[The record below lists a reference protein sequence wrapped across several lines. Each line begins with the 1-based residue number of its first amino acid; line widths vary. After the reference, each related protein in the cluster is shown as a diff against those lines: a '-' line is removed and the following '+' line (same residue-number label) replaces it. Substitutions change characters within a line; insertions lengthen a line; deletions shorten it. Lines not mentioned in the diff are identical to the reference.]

1 MESSEFEMTLSIPL
15 SGRIVNK
22 IVQETNK
29 LKSSVYLVKNNRTV
43 NMKTILGILSSDCRA
58 GDTVTVI
65 CLNNDKSVAEQDR
78 QFVEKLLKSGDFY

>member
-1 MESSEFEMTLSIPL
+1 MESSEFEMILSIPL

-29 LKSSVYLVKNNRTV
+29 LKSSVYLVKNDRTV
-43 NMKTILGILSSDCRA
+43 NLKSILGILSADCRA

-65 CLNNDKSVAEQDR
+65 CLNNDKSAAEQDR
-78 QFVEKLLKSGDFY
+78 QFVEKLLKSGDF

>member
-1 MESSEFEMTLSIPL
+1 MESSEFEMTLSVPL

-43 NMKTILGILSSDCRA
+43 NLKSILGILSADCRA
-58 GDTVTVI
+58 GDTITVI
-65 CLNNDKSVAEQDR
+65 CLSNDKGIAEQDR
-78 QFVEKLLKSGDFY
+78 QFVEKFLQPGDS

>member
-1 MESSEFEMTLSIPL
+1 MESSEFEMTLSVPL

-22 IVQETNK
+22 VVQETNK

-43 NMKTILGILSSDCRA
+43 NLKSILGILSADCRA

-65 CLNNDKSVAEQDR
+65 CLSNDKNVAEQDR
-78 QFVEKLLKSGDFY
+78 QFVEKLLKSGDF

>member
-1 MESSEFEMTLSIPL
+1 MESSEFEMILLASL

-43 NMKTILGILSSDCRA
+43 NLKSILGILSADCRA
-58 GDTVTVI
+58 GDTITVI
-65 CLNNDKSVAEQDR
+65 CLSNDKGIAEQDR
-78 QFVEKLLKSGDFY
+78 QFVEKLLKSGDF

>member
-1 MESSEFEMTLSIPL
+1 MESSEFEMILSIPL

-58 GDTVTVI
+58 GDIVTVI
-65 CLNNDKSVAEQDR
+65 CLNNDKSVVEQDR

>member
-1 MESSEFEMTLSIPL
+1 MESSEFEMTLSVPL

-22 IVQETNK
+22 IVQGTNK

-43 NMKTILGILSSDCRA
+43 NLKSILGILSADCCA

-65 CLNNDKSVAEQDR
+65 CLSNDKSVAEQDR
-78 QFVEKLLKSGDFY
+78 QFVEKLLKSGDF

>member
-1 MESSEFEMTLSIPL
+1 MESSEFGMTLSAPL

-43 NMKTILGILSSDCRA
+43 NLKSILGILSADCRA

-65 CLNNDKSVAEQDR
+65 CLSNDKSVAEQDR
-78 QFVEKLLKSGDFY
+78 QFVEKLLKSGDF

>member
-1 MESSEFEMTLSIPL
+1 MESNEFEMILSVPL

-43 NMKTILGILSSDCRA
+43 NLKSRLGILSADCRA
-58 GDTVTVI
+58 GDTVTII
-65 CLNNDKSVAEQDR
+65 CLSNDKSVAEQDR
-78 QFVEKLLKSGDFY
+78 QFVEKLLKSGDF

>member
-1 MESSEFEMTLSIPL
+1 MESSEFEMILPVSL

-43 NMKTILGILSSDCRA
+43 NLKSILGILSADCRA
-58 GDTVTVI
+58 DDTITVI
-65 CLNNDKSVAEQDR
+65 CLSNDKDIAEQDR
-78 QFVEKLLKSGDFY
+78 QFVEKLLKSGDF

>member
-1 MESSEFEMTLSIPL
+1 MESSEFEMTLSVPL

-22 IVQETNK
+22 VVQGTNK

-43 NMKTILGILSSDCRA
+43 NLKSILGILSADCRA

-65 CLNNDKSVAEQDR
+65 CLSTDKSVAGQDR
-78 QFVEKLLKSGDFY
+78 QFVEKLLKSGDF

>member
-1 MESSEFEMTLSIPL
+1 MESSEFEMTLSVPL

-22 IVQETNK
+22 IVQGTNK

-58 GDTVTVI
+58 GDEVNII
-65 CLNNDKSVAEQDR
+65 CLHNDKDITEQDCR
-78 QFVEKLLKSGDFY
+78 FMEKLLKSGDF

>member
-1 MESSEFEMTLSIPL
+1 MESSEFEMILPASL

-43 NMKTILGILSSDCRA
+43 NLKSILGILSADCRA
-58 GDTVTVI
+58 GDTITVI
-65 CLNNDKSVAEQDR
+65 CLSNDKGIAEQDR
-78 QFVEKLLKSGDFY
+78 QFVEKLLKSGDF

>member
-1 MESSEFEMTLSIPL
+1 MESSEFEMILSIPL

-22 IVQETNK
+22 VVQGTNK

-43 NMKTILGILSSDCRA
+43 NLKSILGILSADCHA

-65 CLNNDKSVAEQDR
+65 CLSNNKSVAEQDR
-78 QFVEKLLKSGDFY
+78 QFVEKLLKSGDF

>member
-1 MESSEFEMTLSIPL
+1 MESSEFEMILPVSL

-43 NMKTILGILSSDCRA
+43 NLKSILGILSADCCA
-58 GDTVTVI
+58 GDTVTII
-65 CLNNDKSVAEQDR
+65 CLSNDKSVAEQDR
-78 QFVEKLLKSGDFY
+78 QFVEKLLKSGGF

>member
-1 MESSEFEMTLSIPL
+1 MESSEFEMILSIPL

-43 NMKTILGILSSDCRA
+43 NMKTILGILSLDLENPI
-58 GDTVTVI
+58 TLVYPVQ
-65 CLNNDKSVAEQDR
+65 VYEE
-78 QFVEKLLKSGDFY
+78 VESKFKPWVVNK